1 MEHKQ
6 RETHEIIKD
15 VLHEDY
21 LHLSLD
27 SYQIEEKV
35 DECPSRIVARVNRS
49 DQEVPLV
56 IEGAGVGTVH
66 AFFLATRDRFAESY
80 PSIKAI
86 HFSAF
91 SAKSVPG
98 SDRDDPMDA
107 EVEVSLQVANS
118 YQDGFEFVHRSRSL
132 LRASLN
138 AVLEAS
144 EYFVNSELAYI
155 RLYHALEHHRKA
167 GRSDQI
173 DRNTSLLSAVVRN
186 TSYEEVSARL
196 KQSAL

>member
-1 MEHKQ
+1 VE
-6 RETHEIIKD
+6 E
-15 VLHEDY
+15 
-21 LHLSLD
+21 LS
-27 SYQIEEKV
+27 
-35 DECPSRIVARVNRS
+35 SRIVAKVRRS
-49 DQEVPLV
+49 DQEQPFL

-66 AFFLATRDRFAESY
+66 AFFLATRDRFAEEY

-86 HFSAF
+86 RFSTF
-91 SAKSVPG
+91 SAKSIPG

-107 EVEVSLQVANS
+107 EVEVALGVCNS
-118 YQDGFEFVHRSRSL
+118 YQDDFSFVRRSRSL
-132 LRASLN
+132 LRASLD

-155 RLYHALEHHRKA
+155 RLYHGLEHHRKA

-173 DRNTSLLSAVVRN
+173 DRYTSLLSAVVRN

-196 KQSAL
+196 KKGEL